1 MRRALV
7 LAGLAAAL
15 LAQGLVVRGQ
25 DRAQDVS
32 AVVVALAERESAAF
46 AKAFNDRKFKDLA
59 ALFTSARKTGTGTKN
74 RDIVIIDSCQ
84 STAPARRPRRTG
96 PPARRRTRPG
106 RSDRRSPVRR
116 WLEDQP

>member
-7 LAGLAAAL
+7 LACLAAAL
-15 LAQGLVVRGQ
+15 LTPGLVVRGQ

-59 ALFTSARKTGTGTKN
+59 ALFTSDADLEFLRGPSVDKLEYRMAFG
-74 RDIVIIDSCQ
+74 RDEIASCIDACFPPS
-84 STAPARRPRRTG
+84 RRSIGPHEIGG
-96 PPARRRTRPG
+96 PPSHRI
-106 RSDRRSPVRR
+106 
-116 WLEDQP
+116 